1 LYTREQFLKILMK
14 FFSCLIPL
22 IIFVNITTLPL
33 ELSTISQDEQNQSIK
48 SSSSKKY
55 KVHFFSLERGHKIS
69 SSYFT
74 FKDQEKFELEIPG
87 ETFRKTK
94 GEYTKNNLQ
103 FKAIFQGTTIKQKK
117 HYCYEFNISGI
128 SLLDSY
134 IAGMLVL
141 NESIKETRQDQELTF
156 LFIGMPEENNTSD
169 NGKRSLFPF

>member
-1 LYTREQFLKILMK
+1 MRCEQFLKILMK
-14 FFSCLIPL
+14 FFSFLIPL
-22 IIFVNITTLPL
+22 IISVNINTVPL
-33 ELSTISQDEQNQSIK
+33 ELSTISQDEPNQSIK
-48 SSSSKKY
+48 TSASKKY
-55 KVHFFSLERGHKIS
+55 KVHFFSLKRGHKIS

-74 FKDQEKFELEIPG
+74 FKDQEKFEMKIPG

-94 GEYTKNNLQ
+94 GEYTKSNLQ
-103 FKAIFQGTTIKQKK
+103 FKATFQGTIIKQKK

-141 NESIKETRQDQELTF
+141 NEFIKETRQDRELTF

-169 NGKRSLFPF
+169 NGKKSLFPF